1 MEIKVRQA
9 AIALLLYGSGV
20 MAFAQAATVK
30 VSVTVMQPL
39 PCTIN
44 DGRPIEVDFG
54 DEVMTTRINGHFYRV
69 PIGFSFT
76 CNNPYKNA
84 MRLQVQGGVANFGQ
98 GMLSTNR
105 DGLAILILQ
114 RQTGLQLA
122 LNSWLNFTYPNPVK
136 LDAALVKRAGTN
148 LETGE
153 FTASATLRIDY
164 Q

>member
-69 PIGFSFT
+69 PIGFV
-76 CNNPYKNA
+76 Y
-84 MRLQVQGGVANFGQ
+84 LQQS
-98 GMLSTNR
+98 L
-105 DGLAILILQ
+105 
-114 RQTGLQLA
+114 
-122 LNSWLNFTYPNPVK
+122 
-136 LDAALVKRAGTN
+136 
-148 LETGE
+148 
-153 FTASATLRIDY
+153 
-164 Q
+164 